1 MKRPDVRV
9 NLTWLDWVME
19 AVAILILLA
28 MIGLIV
34 MQYTSLPSII
44 PTHFNASGEVDG
56 YGGKWTVLLLAV
68 VAVVV
73 YVLATLASR
82 YPNLMNYPI
91 PITEEN
97 HERQFLNAVK
107 MIRVLKCLSVILFF
121 FLIYG
126 AHEAEVLGIVCGPE
140 VVLEPGA
147 ESWCSVPN
155 DAVQVVS
162 NWMSGPVLG
171 HDRDGL
177 LDLFQV
183 DVMDLVGCG

>member
-9 NLTWLDWVME
+9 NLTWLDWIME

-28 MIGLIV
+28 MIALIV

-68 VAVVV
+68 VAIVV

-121 FLIYG
+121 FLVYG
-126 AHEAEVLGIVCGPE
+126 VIQNAFQKSSGIGQYFLPISLFAILGATGYF
-140 VVLEPGA
+140 LYRGYK
-147 ESWCSVPN
+147 
-155 DAVQVVS
+155 
-162 NWMSGPVLG
+162 L
-171 HDRDGL
+171 R
-177 LDLFQV
+177 
-183 DVMDLVGCG
+183 